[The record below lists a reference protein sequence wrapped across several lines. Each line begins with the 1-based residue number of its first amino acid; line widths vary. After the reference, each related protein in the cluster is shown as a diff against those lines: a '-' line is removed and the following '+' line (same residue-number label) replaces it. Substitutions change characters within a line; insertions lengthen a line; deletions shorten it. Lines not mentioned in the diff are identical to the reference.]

1 MRFKDTLVAVT
12 WREATIIWDGVVH
25 YHHAGDWEEKQ
36 TTGDAPQPSEF
47 GAAEV
52 IEDMMYLLTCGAVR
66 RNVVYRLDLK
76 EWRWDRGAIQ

>member
-12 WREATIIWDGVVH
+12 WREATIIWDGLVH
-25 YHHAGDWEEKQ
+25 YHHGGDWEEKQ
-36 TTGDAPQPSEF
+36 TTGDAPQPSKF
-47 GAAEV
+47 SAAEV

-66 RNVVYRLDLK
+66 ENVMYRLDLK